1 MEKIT
6 SELIHLADSKYKE
19 FHSKL
24 IPEIPKERV
33 LGVRTPVLRKY
44 AKEIY
49 EREDVE
55 LFLNT
60 LPHQYYDENNL
71 HVELL
76 KLKYKELDVFLD
88 KLENF
93 LPFIDNWATCDM
105 FSPKIFKKDPALIF
119 EKVKQWLKSDE
130 TFIVRFGIVTL
141 LQFYL
146 DELFQEEML
155 SLVSNVKREE
165 YYIKMAVA
173 WYFSIALVKQYDKT
187 ISYFTT
193 PTLEIW
199 THNKAIQ
206 KAVESRRISD
216 ERKAYLR
223 SLKLKK

>member
-6 SELIHLADSKYKE
+6 CELINLADSQYKQ
-19 FHSKL
+19 FHCKL
-24 IPEIPKERV
+24 MPEISKEKV

-44 AKEIY
+44 AREIY
-49 EREDVE
+49 EREDVDA
-55 LFLNT
+55 FLDT

-76 KLKYKELDVFLD
+76 KLKYNNLDVFLE
-88 KLENF
+88 KLEMF

-105 FSPKIFKKDPALIF
+105 FSPKVFKKNPEFIY
-119 EKVKQWLKSDE
+119 EKVKQWIKSDK
-130 TFIVRFGIVTL
+130 TYTVRFGIVTL

-146 DELFQEEML
+146 DDWFQEEML
-155 SLVSNVKREE
+155 ALVAEIKKDE
-165 YYIKMAVA
+165 YYIKMAIA
-173 WYFSIALVKQYDKT
+173 WYFSISLVKQYDKT